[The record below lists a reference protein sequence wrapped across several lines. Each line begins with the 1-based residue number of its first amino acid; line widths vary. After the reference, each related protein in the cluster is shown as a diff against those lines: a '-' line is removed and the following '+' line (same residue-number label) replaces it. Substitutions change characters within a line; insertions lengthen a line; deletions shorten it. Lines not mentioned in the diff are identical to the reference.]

1 MRQQKL
7 HVRVTHLTSVADSAL
22 PPDNLPASGDE
33 VVLDIVL
40 GPRTDWFTT
49 EAPHLLQNKNWKV
62 SPKPNC
68 VGMRLTVDQP
78 IKRTIVHELPCEGVV
93 PGSVQVPPSGQPV
106 LFLADHPQTGGYP
119 VVGALRPIIWTLQD
133 KLLQG
138 Q

>member
-7 HVRVTHLTSVADSAL
+7 HVRVTHLTSVADPAL

-68 VGMRLTVDQP
+68 AGMRLILIYVSYERR
-78 IKRTIVHELPCEGVV
+78 INENI
-93 PGSVQVPPSGQPV
+93 
-106 LFLADHPQTGGYP
+106 Y
-119 VVGALRPIIWTLQD
+119 LRIITF
-133 KLLQG
+133 
-138 Q
+138 